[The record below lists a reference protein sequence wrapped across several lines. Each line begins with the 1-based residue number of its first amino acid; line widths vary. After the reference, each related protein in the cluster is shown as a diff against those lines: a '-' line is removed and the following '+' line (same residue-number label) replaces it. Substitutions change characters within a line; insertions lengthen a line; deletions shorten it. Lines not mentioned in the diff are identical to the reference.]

1 MKNIR
6 INIKN
11 FIIKVFNIPFGF
23 LMNAIDII
31 MWPIQKIIGVRNMPY
46 VFLLPN
52 LIFFGLFVIV
62 PLGVNV
68 AFSFTGGTELFFSNR
83 DFSGPKH
90 YNALFSCENYL
101 NPNTCIEDFFWRGV
115 YNTIFFVIFPLN

>member
-11 FIIKVFNIPFGF
+11 FFIRVFNIPFAF
-23 LMNAIDII
+23 LMHAIDII

-46 VFLLPN
+46 IFLLPN
-52 LIFFGLFVIV
+52 LIFLGLFVIV

-68 AFSFTGGTELFFSNR
+68 AFSVTGGDELLFAER
-83 DFSGPKH
+83 EFSGAKH
-90 YNALFSCENYL
+90 YIICL
-101 NPNTCIEDFFWRGV
+101 IV
-115 YNTIFFVIFPLN
+115 KII